1 MLKGYKCMNAYNIK
15 EVFLLK
21 KKSAITQMCAITK
34 VYSVRRLF
42 LGSLYDF
49 CVVHKF
55 TFKSEFILGMHF
67 AKDTLV

>member
-1 MLKGYKCMNAYNIK
+1 MHECIQHKGSIFAEEEICYHSNVCYYK
-15 EVFLLK
+15 
-21 KKSAITQMCAITK
+21 T